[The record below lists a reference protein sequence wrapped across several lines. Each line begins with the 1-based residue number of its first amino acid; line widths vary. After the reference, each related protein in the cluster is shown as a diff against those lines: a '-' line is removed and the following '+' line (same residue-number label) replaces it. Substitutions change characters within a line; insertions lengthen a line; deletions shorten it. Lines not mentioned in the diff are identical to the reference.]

1 MTQGELAFKGRRK
14 VTAPRLRRVLRYLIQ
29 CAEQHFRPTTWT
41 IVSAC
46 HVLAVN
52 SAIDELRDH
61 GVPVER
67 AENYKTPSG
76 RRAYRYRIK
85 AENLDTARELLG
97 ET

>member
-14 VTAPRLRRVLRYLIQ
+14 VTAPRLRKVLSLLIHGG
-29 CAEQHFRPTTWT
+29 AFSTLSIIKATG
-41 IVSAC
+41 
-46 HVLAVN
+46 VLAVN